1 MIISSPTRFG
11 LLVASLVLAAPWAL
25 SACGSSDEPAVS
37 SQTATVS
44 GDECPATPVDVVVSV
59 DQWGDIVSQV
69 GGACVNVTTV
79 LAGSSVDPHDY
90 EPAPS
95 DAVLFDGAQLLV
107 INGGHYDEWAAKLA
121 ATSAPDAP
129 VINAVELSGAHEG
142 EAGHGHESEAGHDH
156 DGHDHDGHDHDGHDH
171 EGEAGHDHA
180 GEGNPHVWYNPS
192 TVNSV
197 AEAVTAE
204 LRELAPD
211 AGGYFEER
219 HTAFEN
225 VMKPY
230 DDAIATIRAGAAGKS
245 FAATES
251 VFDDMAAALGLQN
264 RTPEGYRLA
273 SANEA
278 EPTPADLDAFLRL
291 LGERGV
297 DVLIYNTQT
306 EGSVPEQIR
315 AAAEEAG
322 VPVVEVTETVPP
334 NTESF
339 QTWQVAQLDSLGEAL
354 GVGA

>member
-1 MIISSPTRFG
+1 MIISASPRFG
-11 LLVASLVLAAPWAL
+11 LLVASLALAAPLAL
-25 SACGSSDEPAVS
+25 SACGSSDEPAAS
-37 SQTATVS
+37 SQTTPGS
-44 GDECPATPVDVVVSV
+44 GDECPASPVDVVVSV

-69 GGACVNVTTV
+69 GGACANVTTV

-95 DAVLFDGAQLLV
+95 DAVLFDGAQLVV

-129 VINAVELSGAHEG
+129 IINAVESSGAHEA
-142 EAGHGHESEAGHDH
+142 EA
-156 DGHDHDGHDHDGHDH
+156 GHDH
-171 EGEAGHDHA
+171 EGEAGHDQEGESGHDHA
-180 GEGNPHVWYNPS
+180 GEANPHVWYNPS

-197 AEAVTAE
+197 AEAVTAQ
-204 LRELAPD
+204 LSELAPD
-211 AGGYFEER
+211 ASGYFEER

-230 DDAIATIRAGAAGKS
+230 DDAIATIKAGAAGKS

-264 RTPEGYRLA
+264 RTPEGYQLA

-291 LGERGV
+291 LGQRGV

-306 EGSVPEQIR
+306 EGSIPEQIR

-339 QTWQVAQLDSLGEAL
+339 QTWQVAQLDSLGQAL
-354 GVGA
+354 GVGV

>member
-1 MIISSPTRFG
+1 MSSSTRFG
-11 LLVASLVLAAPWAL
+11 LLVASLLAASLAL
-25 SACGSSDEPAVS
+25 SACGSSDEPAAFT
-37 SQTATVS
+37 QTTTGA

-69 GGACVNVTTV
+69 GGACANVTTV

-95 DAVLFDGAQLLV
+95 DAALFDGAKLVV

-121 ATSAPDAP
+121 GTSAPDAP
-129 VINAVELSGAHEG
+129 IIDAVELSGAHEG
-142 EAGHGHESEAGHDH
+142 EAGHDDAA
-156 DGHDHDGHDHDGHDH
+156 
-171 EGEAGHDHA
+171 EAGHDHA

-204 LRELAPD
+204 LGELAPD
-211 AGGYFEER
+211 ASIYFEER

-230 DDAIATIRAGAAGKS
+230 DDAIATIRAGAAGKT

-264 RTPEGYRLA
+264 RTPEGYQLA

-306 EGSVPEQIR
+306 EGSIPEQIR
-315 AAAEEAG
+315 AAAEDAG

-339 QTWQVAQLDSLGEAL
+339 QTWQVAQLDSLGQAL